1 MQQISGYNIM
11 WIFVLY
17 DLPTHTKKQ
26 VRAAT
31 RFRKRLLD
39 AGFQM
44 GQYSV
49 YLRVRPSREHTE
61 ALKESIRRAIPKWG
75 VVSILEVTDKQYAN
89 MEVFFGDTA
98 YDPADLIE
106 ESAVPDDS
114 EPYAEPDEP
123 PPTGETT
130 ETAKH
135 AQQNRQRFAPTS
147 PGQVPPAP
155 DLFDQP
161 ASRSK
166 PTSPESPTI
175 SLDTNLAN
183 NQDSSAGSAKQSR
196 RRRGGQPPPESVQL
210 LLF

>member
-98 YDPADLIE
+98 YDPADLIA

-114 EPYAEPDEP
+114 ESFTEADEP
-123 PPTGETT
+123 PPIDEAETG
-130 ETAKH
+130 KP
-135 AQQNRQRFAPTS
+135 QNRRRFAPTS
-147 PGQVPPAP
+147 PGQVPPVP
-155 DLFDQP
+155 DLFDEP

-166 PTSPESPTI
+166 PTSPESPAT
-175 SLDTNLAN
+175 SLDTNLAD
-183 NQDSSAGSAKQSR
+183 NQDSSATSAKQPR